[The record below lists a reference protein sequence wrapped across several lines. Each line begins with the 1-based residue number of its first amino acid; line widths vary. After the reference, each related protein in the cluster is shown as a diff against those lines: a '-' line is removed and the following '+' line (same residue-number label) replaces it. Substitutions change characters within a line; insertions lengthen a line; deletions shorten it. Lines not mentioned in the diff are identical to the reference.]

1 MRCRWLQTALL
12 LAIIVANTDNLA
24 AAAKKGVK
32 SLVETVAD
40 IKVVHAFYD
49 KSELNEF

>member
-40 IKVVHAFYD
+40 SKVGVALLID
-49 KSELNEF
+49 LS